1 MMEFVQKTFDELTNR
16 ELYEILRA
24 REAVFVVEQNCP
36 YYDIDGLD
44 YPSLHMFYKDED
56 GSVQACLRIFEKVD
70 EPGTM
75 QIGRVVTVARG
86 IGLGGKILHQAVEWV
101 RENGDA
107 TGIYLEAQQYAI
119 GYYAKE
125 GFQVVSDPFLEDG
138 IPHVQMRLQLVEG

>member
-1 MMEFVQKTFDELTNR
+1 MEFVQKTFDELTNR

-44 YPSLHMFYKDED
+44 YPSLHMFYKEED

-75 QIGRVVTVARG
+75 QIGRLVPVVRG
-86 IGLGGKILHQAVEWV
+86 VGLGGKILHQAVQWI
-101 RENGDA
+101 RENCDA
-107 TGIYLEAQQYAI
+107 SGIYLEAQQYAI

-138 IPHVQMRLQLVEG
+138 IPHVQIRLTF

>member
-1 MMEFVQKTFDELTNR
+1 MEFVQKTFDELTNR

-75 QIGRVVTVARG
+75 QIGRLVTVARG
-86 IGLGGKILHQAVEWV
+86 VGLGGKILHQAVEWI
-101 RENGDA
+101 RENCDA

-119 GYYAKE
+119 GFYAKE
-125 GFQVVSDPFLEDG
+125 GFQVTSDPFLEDG
-138 IPHVQMRLQLVEG
+138 IPHVQMRLRLKG

>member
-1 MMEFVQKTFDELTNR
+1 MEFVQKTFDELTNR

-75 QIGRVVTVARG
+75 QIGRLVTVARG
-86 IGLGGKILHQAVEWV
+86 VGLGGKILPQAVEWF
-101 RENGDA
+101 RENCEA
-107 TGIYLEAQQYAI
+107 NGIYLEAQQYAI
-119 GYYAKE
+119 GFYAKE

>member
-1 MMEFVQKTFDELTNR
+1 MEFVQKTFDELTNR

-44 YPSLHMFYKDED
+44 YPSLHMFYKNED

-75 QIGRVVTVARG
+75 QIGRLVTVARG
-86 IGLGGKILHQAVEWV
+86 VGLGGKILHQAVEWI
-101 RENGDA
+101 RENCDA
-107 TGIYLEAQQYAI
+107 NGIYLEAQQYAI
-119 GYYAKE
+119 GFYAKE
-125 GFQVVSDPFLEDG
+125 GFRVVSDPFLEDG

>member
-1 MMEFVQKTFDELTNR
+1 MEFVQKTFDELTNR

-86 IGLGGKILHQAVEWV
+86 VGLGGKILHRAVEWI
-101 RENGDA
+101 RENCDA
-107 TGIYLEAQQYAI
+107 NGIYLEAQQYAT

-138 IPHVQMRLQLVEG
+138 IPHVQMRLRFVDG

>member
-1 MMEFVQKTFDELTNR
+1 MEFVQKTFDELTNR

-44 YPSLHMFYKDED
+44 YPSLHMFYKEED

-75 QIGRVVTVARG
+75 MQIGRLVTVARG
-86 IGLGGKILHQAVEWV
+86 VGLGGKILHQAVQWI
-101 RENGDA
+101 RENCDA
-107 TGIYLEAQQYAI
+107 SGIYLEAQQYAI
-119 GYYAKE
+119 GFYAKE

-138 IPHVQMRLQLVEG
+138 IPHVQMRLTF

>member
-1 MMEFVQKTFDELTNR
+1 MEFVQKTFDELTNR

-44 YPSLHMFYKDED
+44 YPSLHMFYKDDD

-75 QIGRVVTVARG
+75 QIGRVVTGARG
-86 IGLGGKILHQAVEWV
+86 VGLGGKILHRAVQWV
-101 RENGDA
+101 REN
-107 TGIYLEAQQYAI
+107 TGAKEIYLEAQQYAI
-119 GYYAKE
+119 GYYGKE
-125 GFQVVSDPFLEDG
+125 GFQVTSGPFLEDG
-138 IPHVQMRLQLVEG
+138 IPHVQMRLKL

>member
-1 MMEFVQKTFDELTNR
+1 MEFVQKTFDELTNR

-86 IGLGGKILHQAVEWV
+86 IGLGGKILHRAVEWV
-101 RENGDA
+101 RENGNA

-125 GFQVVSDPFLEDG
+125 GFQVTSDPFLEDG
-138 IPHVQMRLQLVEG
+138 IPHVQMRLNLLDCG

>member
-1 MMEFVQKTFDELTNR
+1 MEFVQKTFDELTNR

-44 YPSLHMFYKDED
+44 YPSLHMFYKEED

-70 EPGTM
+70 EPGPM
-75 QIGRVVTVARG
+75 QIGRLVTVARG
-86 IGLGGKILHQAVEWV
+86 VGLDGKILNQAVQWI
-101 RENGDA
+101 RENCDA
-107 TGIYLEAQQYAI
+107 SGIYLEAQQYAI

-138 IPHVQMRLQLVEG
+138 IPHVQMRLIF

>member
-1 MMEFVQKTFDELTNR
+1 MEFVQKTFDELTNR

-44 YPSLHMFYKDED
+44 YPSLHMFYKNED

-75 QIGRVVTVARG
+75 QIGRLVTVARG
-86 IGLGGKILHQAVEWV
+86 VGLGGKILHQAVEWI
-101 RENGDA
+101 REKGNVN
-107 TGIYLEAQQYAI
+107 GIYLEAQQYAT
-119 GYYAKE
+119 GFYAKE

>member
-1 MMEFVQKTFDELTNR
+1 MEFVQKTFDELTNR

-36 YYDIDGLD
+36 YFDIDGLD
-44 YPSLHMFYKDED
+44 YASLHMFYKEED
-56 GSVQACLRIFEKVD
+56 GSVQACLRSFEKVD

-75 QIGRVVTVARG
+75 QIGRLVTVARG
-86 IGLGGKILHQAVEWV
+86 VGLGGKILHQAVQWI
-101 RENGDA
+101 RENCDA
-107 TGIYLEAQQYAI
+107 SGIYLEAQQYAI

-138 IPHVQMRLQLVEG
+138 IPHVQMRLTF

>member
-1 MMEFVQKTFDELTNR
+1 MEFVQKTFDELTNR

-44 YPSLHMFYKDED
+44 YPSVHMFYKDED

-86 IGLGGKILHQAVEWV
+86 IGLGGKILHRAVEWI
-101 RENGDA
+101 RKNGDA

-125 GFQVVSDPFLEDG
+125 GFQVTSDPFLEDG
-138 IPHVQMRLQLVEG
+138 IPHVQMRLRFVDG

>member
-1 MMEFVQKTFDELTNR
+1 MEFVQKTFDELTNR

-44 YPSLHMFYKDED
+44 YPSLHMFYKEED

-75 QIGRVVTVARG
+75 QIDRSVGDSCERSRFR
-86 IGLGGKILHQAVEWV
+86 
-101 RENGDA
+101 RENPASGSTVDS
-107 TGIYLEAQQYAI
+107 GEL
-119 GYYAKE
+119 
-125 GFQVVSDPFLEDG
+125 
-138 IPHVQMRLQLVEG
+138 

>member
-1 MMEFVQKTFDELTNR
+1 MEFVQKTFDELTNR

-44 YPSLHMFYKDED
+44 YPSLHMFYKEED

-75 QIGRVVTVARG
+75 QIGRLVTVARG
-86 IGLGGKILHQAVEWV
+86 VGLGGKILHQAVQWI
-101 RENGDA
+101 RENCDA
-107 TGIYLEAQQYAI
+107 SGIYLEAQQYAI
-119 GYYAKE
+119 GFYAKE
-125 GFQVVSDPFLEDG
+125 GFQVVSDSFLEDG
-138 IPHVQMRLQLVEG
+138 ILHVQMRLTF

>member
-1 MMEFVQKTFDELTNR
+1 MEFVQKMFDELTNR

-86 IGLGGKILHQAVEWV
+86 IGLGGKILHRAVQWI
-101 RENGDA
+101 RENCDA
-107 TGIYLEAQQYAI
+107 NGIYLEAQQYAI

-138 IPHVQMRLQLVEG
+138 IPHVQMRLQLPG

>member
-1 MMEFVQKTFDELTNR
+1 MEFVQKTFDELTNR

-75 QIGRVVTVARG
+75 QIGRLVTVARG
-86 IGLGGKILHQAVEWV
+86 VGLGGKILHQAVEWI
-101 RENGDA
+101 RENCDA
-107 TGIYLEAQQYAI
+107 NGIYLEAQQYAI
-119 GYYAKE
+119 GFYAKE
-125 GFQVVSDPFLEDG
+125 GFQVVSDSFLEDG

>member
-1 MMEFVQKTFDELTNR
+1 MEFVQKTFDELTNR

-44 YPSLHMFYKDED
+44 YPSLHMFYKEED

-75 QIGRVVTVARG
+75 QIGRLVTVARG
-86 IGLGGKILHQAVEWV
+86 VGLGGKILHQAVEWI
-101 RENGDA
+101 REKGNVN
-107 TGIYLEAQQYAI
+107 GIYLEAQQYAI
-119 GYYAKE
+119 GFYAKE

>member
-1 MMEFVQKTFDELTNR
+1 MEFVQKTFDELTNR

-86 IGLGGKILHQAVEWV
+86 IGLGGKILHRAVEWV
-101 RENGDA
+101 RENCDA

-125 GFQVVSDPFLEDG
+125 GFQVMSDPFLEDG
-138 IPHVQMRLQLVEG
+138 IPHVQMRLNLSDRG

>member
-1 MMEFVQKTFDELTNR
+1 MEFVQKTFDELTNR

-44 YPSLHMFYKDED
+44 YPSLHMFYKNED

-101 RENGDA
+101 RKNCNA
-107 TGIYLEAQQYAI
+107 NGIYLEAQQYAI

-125 GFQVVSDPFLEDG
+125 GFQVTSDPFLEDG
-138 IPHVQMRLQLVEG
+138 IPHVQMRLRLVD

>member
-1 MMEFVQKTFDELTNR
+1 MEFVQKTFDELTNR

-44 YPSLHMFYKDED
+44 YPSLHMFYKNED

-75 QIGRVVTVARG
+75 QIGRLVTVARSV
-86 IGLGGKILHQAVEWV
+86 GLGGKILHQAVEWI
-101 RENGDA
+101 REKGNVN
-107 TGIYLEAQQYAI
+107 GIYLEAQQYVI
-119 GYYAKE
+119 GFYAKE

-138 IPHVQMRLQLVEG
+138 IPHVQMRLQLVF

>member
-1 MMEFVQKTFDELTNR
+1 MEFVQKTFDELTNR

-44 YPSLHMFYKDED
+44 YLSLHMFYKNED

-75 QIGRVVTVARG
+75 QIGRLVTVARG
-86 IGLGGKILHQAVEWV
+86 IGLGGKILHQAVEWI
-101 RENGDA
+101 RENCDA
-107 TGIYLEAQQYAI
+107 TGIYLEAQQYVI
-119 GYYAKE
+119 GFYAKE
-125 GFQVVSDPFLEDG
+125 GFQVTSDPFLEDG
-138 IPHVQMRLQLVEG
+138 IPHVQMRLKL

>member
-1 MMEFVQKTFDELTNR
+1 MEFVQKTFDELTNR

-75 QIGRVVTVARG
+75 QIGRLVTVARG
-86 IGLGGKILHQAVEWV
+86 VGLGGKILHQAVEWIRKKGNV
-101 RENGDA
+101 NS
-107 TGIYLEAQQYAI
+107 IYLEAQQYAI
-119 GYYAKE
+119 GFYAKE
-125 GFQVVSDPFLEDG
+125 GLQVVSDPFLEDG

>member
-1 MMEFVQKTFDELTNR
+1 MEFVQKTFDELTNR

-24 REAVFVVEQNCP
+24 REAVFVVEQNCS

-75 QIGRVVTVARG
+75 QIGRLVTVARG
-86 IGLGGKILHQAVEWV
+86 VGLGGKILYQAVEWI
-101 RENGDA
+101 RENCDA
-107 TGIYLEAQQYAI
+107 NGIYLEAQQYAI
-119 GYYAKE
+119 GFYAKE

>member
-1 MMEFVQKTFDELTNR
+1 MEFAQKTFDELTNR

-75 QIGRVVTVARG
+75 QIGRLVTVARG
-86 IGLGGKILHQAVEWV
+86 VGLGGKILHQAVEWI
-101 RENGDA
+101 RENCDA
-107 TGIYLEAQQYAI
+107 NGIYLEAQQYAI
-119 GYYAKE
+119 GFYAKE
-125 GFQVVSDPFLEDG
+125 GLQVVSDPFLEDG
-138 IPHVQMRLQLVEG
+138 IPHVQMRLQLLEG

>member
-1 MMEFVQKTFDELTNR
+1 MEFVQKTFDELTNR

-44 YPSLHMFYKDED
+44 YPSLHMLYKDED

-75 QIGRVVTVARG
+75 QIGRLVTVARG
-86 IGLGGKILHQAVEWV
+86 VGLGGKILHQAVEWI
-101 RENGDA
+101 RENCDA
-107 TGIYLEAQQYAI
+107 NGIYLEAQQYAI
-119 GYYAKE
+119 GFYAKE
-125 GFQVVSDPFLEDG
+125 GLQVVSDPFLEDG
-138 IPHVQMRLQLVEG
+138 IPHVQMRLQLLEG

>member
-1 MMEFVQKTFDELTNR
+1 MEFVQKTFDELTNR

-75 QIGRVVTVARG
+75 QIGRLVTVARG
-86 IGLGGKILHQAVEWV
+86 VGLGGKILHQAVEWI
-101 RENGDA
+101 RENCDA
-107 TGIYLEAQQYAI
+107 NGIYLEAQQYAI
-119 GYYAKE
+119 GFYAKE
-125 GFQVVSDPFLEDG
+125 GLQVVSDPFLEDG
-138 IPHVQMRLQLVEG
+138 IPHVQMRLQLLEG

>member
-1 MMEFVQKTFDELTNR
+1 MEFVQKTFDELTNR

-56 GSVQACLRIFEKVD
+56 GLVQACLRIFEKVD

-75 QIGRVVTVARG
+75 QIGRLVTVARG
-86 IGLGGKILHQAVEWV
+86 VGLGGKILHQAVEWI
-101 RENGDA
+101 RENCDA
-107 TGIYLEAQQYAI
+107 NGIYLEAQQYAI
-119 GYYAKE
+119 GFYAKE

>member
-1 MMEFVQKTFDELTNR
+1 MEFVQKTFDELTNR

-44 YPSLHMFYKDED
+44 YPSLHMFYKDND

-86 IGLGGKILHQAVEWV
+86 VGLGGKILHRAVQWV
-101 RENGDA
+101 RDNTDA
-107 TGIYLEAQQYAI
+107 NGIYLEAQQYAI

-125 GFQVVSDPFLEDG
+125 GFQVTSDPFLEDG
-138 IPHVQMRLQLVEG
+138 IPHVQMRLKL

>member
-1 MMEFVQKTFDELTNR
+1 MEFVQKTFDELTNR

-44 YPSLHMFYKDED
+44 YPSQHMFYKEED

-75 QIGRVVTVARG
+75 QIGRLVTVARG
-86 IGLGGKILHQAVEWV
+86 VGLGGKILHQAVQWI
-101 RENGDA
+101 RENCDA
-107 TGIYLEAQQYAI
+107 SGIYLEAQQYAI

-138 IPHVQMRLQLVEG
+138 IPHVQMRLTF

>member
-1 MMEFVQKTFDELTNR
+1 MEFVQKTFDELTNR

-44 YPSLHMFYKDED
+44 YPSLHMFYKEED

-75 QIGRVVTVARG
+75 MQIGRLVTVARG
-86 IGLGGKILHQAVEWV
+86 VGLGGKILHQAVQWI
-101 RENGDA
+101 RENCDA
-107 TGIYLEAQQYAI
+107 SGIYLEAQQYAI
-119 GYYAKE
+119 GFYAKE

-138 IPHVQMRLQLVEG
+138 IPHVQMRLTC

>member
-1 MMEFVQKTFDELTNR
+1 MEFVQKTFDELTNR

-75 QIGRVVTVARG
+75 QIGRLVTVARG
-86 IGLGGKILHQAVEWV
+86 VGLGGKILHQAVEWF
-101 RENGDA
+101 RENCEA
-107 TGIYLEAQQYAI
+107 NGIYLEAQQYAI
-119 GYYAKE
+119 GFYAKE